1 MRTFTVHVGEE
12 KSFAVIVGDVIVV
25 MGGCSGTTAYLNT
38 VEYYVIGDGEWKELP
53 AMNLAR
59 SGATACVYL

>member
-1 MRTFTVHVGEE
+1 M
-12 KSFAVIVGDVIVV
+12 GDVIVV

-38 VEYYVIGDGEWKELP
+38 VEYYVIGDGEWP

-59 SGATACVYL
+59 SGATACVYV